1 MKNNLTKNEEKALFK
16 FSIFHYL
23 AMFCFALVAW
33 TIVETGYQEGDP
45 KKSSNVTVIKI
56 DDNISIDNMNFTV
69 ISKGKLEKEN
79 KTLNETKEKIK
90 NITESVQTRVRL
102 IKSPIVNGTSLC
114 NLICNKNVTVDEV
127 IEALEHMRDENLWE
141 K

>member
-1 MKNNLTKNEEKALFK
+1 
-16 FSIFHYL
+16 
-23 AMFCFALVAW
+23 MFCFALVAW
-33 TIVETGYQEGDP
+33 TIVETGYQEEP

-69 ISKGKLEKEN
+69 ISKGKLEKET
-79 KTLNETKEKIK
+79 KTLTDAKEKIK

-102 IKSPIVNGTSLC
+102 IKNPNINGTSLC
-114 NLICNKNVTVDEV
+114 NLICNKNVTVDDV

>member
-1 MKNNLTKNEEKALFK
+1 MKLILLQL
-16 FSIFHYL
+16 YL
-23 AMFCFALVAW
+23 AILCFALVSW
-33 TIVETGYQEGDP
+33 TIVETGLQEGDP
-45 KKSSNVTVIKI
+45 KKPSNITVINI

-79 KTLNETKEKIK
+79 KTLNDAKEKIK

-102 IKSPIVNGTSLC
+102 IKSPVVNGTSLC
-114 NLICNKNVTVDEV
+114 NIICNKNVTVNEV
-127 IEALEHMRDENLWE
+127 IEALEHLRDENLWE